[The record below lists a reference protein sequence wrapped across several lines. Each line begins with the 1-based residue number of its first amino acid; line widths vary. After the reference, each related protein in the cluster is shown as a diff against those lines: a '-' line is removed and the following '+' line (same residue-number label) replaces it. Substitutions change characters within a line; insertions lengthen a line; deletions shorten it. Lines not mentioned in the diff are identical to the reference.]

1 MKSLKLSLSLYPRI
15 YFGLF
20 LIIGLVLGRYVF
32 PVNEPEMWKASC
44 PERET
49 LYAFKVRTWEP
60 QGFLYTD
67 EVSTCLTN
75 SEADNKKRTQIEKA
89 MQCLAKTVKKTTADC
104 LKND

>member
-60 QGFLYTD
+60 QGFQGNRIRKHTKSIGNLG
-67 EVSTCLTN
+67 S
-75 SEADNKKRTQIEKA
+75 
-89 MQCLAKTVKKTTADC
+89 
-104 LKND
+104 